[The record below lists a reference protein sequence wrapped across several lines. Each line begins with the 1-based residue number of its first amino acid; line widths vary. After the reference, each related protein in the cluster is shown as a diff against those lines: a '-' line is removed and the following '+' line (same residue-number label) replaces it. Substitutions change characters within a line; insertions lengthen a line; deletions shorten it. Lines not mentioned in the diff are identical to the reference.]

1 MDKKVNALIGINVV
15 LGIAVIALFVMFF
28 SNKPN
33 AEANAKN
40 SDSSSEALSI
50 AYVNTDSILSKYELV
65 KIMEAKLQG
74 EGEAMQKELQRRQQN
89 LRQKLQYYQQQ
100 VKNNSISIEDAK
112 RTEQALMQE
121 EQQLYEL
128 QQEYANQYA
137 DQTMGMNQELVDTVK
152 TFLNRYNKDQKY
164 DYILAKS
171 VAKNFILFSRD
182 TFDITNQVIEKMN
195 AEYRKKEKQD

>member
-171 VAKNFILFSRD
+171 VAKNFILFSKD

>member
-1 MDKKVNALIGINVV
+1 MEKKVNALIGINVV
-15 LGIAVIALFVMFF
+15 LGIAVIALFVLFF
-28 SNKPN
+28 SNNKPN
-33 AEANAKN
+33 AAAK
-40 SDSSSEALSI
+40 SSEADSNEDALRI
-50 AYVNTDSILSKYELV
+50 AYVNTDSILKKYELV

-74 EGEAMQKELQRRQQN
+74 EGEAMQKELERRQQG
-89 LRQKLQYYQQQ
+89 LRQKLQQYQQQ

-121 EQQLYEL
+121 EQRLYEL

-171 VAKNFILFSRD
+171 VAKNLILFSKD
-182 TFDITNQVIEKMN
+182 TFNITDQVVEKMN
-195 AEYRKKEKQD
+195 AEYRKKEK